1 MWPPTRR
8 QAAVAVRGEGSAS
21 VRSDFWFSACWH
33 GIPSALTALYLTCFC
48 LLAPS
53 AVIQIIGRVN
63 ADPDYLPRAT
73 DFGLNVSGFLEHYCP
88 PNCPTAFFPM
98 AAVCCDLDA
107 DKRSGKFCVWLTL
120 SESGM
125 QNRRLILPMSSH
137 IYVVKS
143 LQKGF

>member
-1 MWPPTRR
+1 MLACDPL
-8 QAAVAVRGEGSAS
+8 V
-21 VRSDFWFSACWH
+21 SDSSIFNLFFFL
-33 GIPSALTALYLTCFC
+33 PLRFF
-48 LLAPS
+48 

-107 DKRSGKFCVWLTL
+107 DKRSGQFCV
-120 SESGM
+120 
-125 QNRRLILPMSSH
+125 
-137 IYVVKS
+137 
-143 LQKGF
+143 